1 MKSFQSNGV
10 FTLVD
15 YEKGN
20 EYSPAADP
28 GFPRGTI
35 TYYLAKFSCMK
46 MKKKLDQEGV
56 ASKLYYV
63 DPPLVSVS
71 VSVVIW
77 FCNHLAPIWYHPT
90 DMW

>member
-46 MKKKLDQEGV
+46 MKKKNWIKRG
-56 ASKLYYV
+56 SR
-63 DPPLVSVS
+63 PN
-71 VSVVIW
+71 
-77 FCNHLAPIWYHPT
+77 FT
-90 DMW
+90 M